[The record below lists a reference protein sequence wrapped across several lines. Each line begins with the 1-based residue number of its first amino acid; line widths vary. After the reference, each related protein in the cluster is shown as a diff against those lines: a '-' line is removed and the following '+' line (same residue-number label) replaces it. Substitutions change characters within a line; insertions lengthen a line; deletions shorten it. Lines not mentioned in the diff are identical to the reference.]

1 MDKEKINA
9 INSYLLG
16 VKAGD
21 KLSLELLYKEI
32 SPTIRYIAF
41 KYLKNESEANDVIQD
56 FWADI
61 YRIAAGFISI
71 QNAFSYLCK
80 VMTRMSINR
89 FRLITRDK
97 RNVVQ
102 YVDYENYAQ
111 TTDIEQTEVSLYVE
125 SAMKKLTETE
135 KIIIQLTYFEQ
146 MTIREIAKVLK
157 VSKTLVGKLKLRAIS
172 TMKSELCQYFVDKTG
187 V

>member
-1 MDKEKINA
+1 MDKDRINA

-41 KYLKNESEANDVIQD
+41 KYLQNESEANDIIQD

-61 YRIAAGFISI
+61 YRIADGFISI
-71 QNAFSYLCK
+71 QNSFSYLCK
-80 VMTRMSINR
+80 VMTRMAINR
-89 FRLITRDK
+89 FKLVTRDK
-97 RNVVQ
+97 RNVVH
-102 YVDYENYAQ
+102 YVDYEKFAQ
-111 TTDIEQTEVSLYVE
+111 TTDIEQAEVSIYVE
-125 SAMKKLTETE
+125 SAMKKLTDTE

-157 VSKTLVGKLKLRAIS
+157 ISKSMVGKLKLRAIS
-172 TMKSELCQYFVDKTG
+172 TMKSDLCQYFVDKTD